1 MRLTNTHNRETLD
14 KLRAVFRIP
23 LCYTHFMN
31 ATGLIANLRTRLTRL
46 SLFQRIIIG
55 NGIIIVFGAVIG
67 TLVTRHLAQRAA
79 DWWLIMLFAAG
90 GIALSLLINFWIVS
104 AAMTPLRD
112 LGRLAKRL
120 QRGDPMVELKN
131 PDPYITRMAETLRSL
146 FTQLEERNRELQ
158 ALSERAIEAQE
169 EERRAIAQSLHDDTG
184 QALSMLIIHLDRI
197 DERIPAKEK
206 ELKKQVADAR
216 ELASNS
222 LTELRHILSGLRPAI
237 LDDLGLVP
245 AIRWFARTNLE
256 KVGIH
261 VVIKAPS
268 VPLELSPAITTTLFR
283 IVQEAVSNIV
293 RHAGAGSVTI
303 VLQLNGGSVQL
314 RIEDDGRGFDPGNA
328 SRDAVELQRLGLLG
342 IRERAELLGGEVE
355 IESAPEKGTRLKV
368 SIPLGETGGE
378 NPHLAG

>member
-1 MRLTNTHNRETLD
+1 
-14 KLRAVFRIP
+14 
-23 LCYTHFMN
+23 MN

-67 TLVTRHLAQRAA
+67 TLVTRHLAQQAA
-79 DWWLIMLFAAG
+79 DWWLIMLFATG

-104 AAMTPLRD
+104 AALNPLHD

-120 QRGDPMVELKN
+120 QSGDPTVELKN

-158 ALSERAIEAQE
+158 ALSERAIDAQE

-197 DERIPAKEK
+197 DERIPAQEK

-222 LTELRHILSGLRPAI
+222 LTELRRILSGLRPAI

-245 AIRWFARTNLE
+245 AIRWFARSNLE
-256 KVGIH
+256 QVGIH

-268 VPLELSPAITTTLFR
+268 IPLELSPAITTTLFR
-283 IVQEAVSNIV
+283 IVQEAISNVV

-303 VLQLNGGSVQL
+303 VLQLSEGVVDL
-314 RIEDDGRGFDPGNA
+314 RIEDDGRGFNPQNV

-342 IRERAELLGGEVE
+342 IRERAELLGGVVS
-355 IESAPEKGTRLKV
+355 IESALEKGTRLQV
-368 SIPLGETGGE
+368 SIPLGETGGK
-378 NPHLAG
+378 NPHPAG

>member
-1 MRLTNTHNRETLD
+1 
-14 KLRAVFRIP
+14 
-23 LCYTHFMN
+23 MN

-46 SLFQRIIIG
+46 SLFQRIVIG

-79 DWWLIMLFAAG
+79 DWWLIMLFAVG
-90 GIALSLLINFWIVS
+90 GITLSLLINFWIVS
-104 AAMTPLRD
+104 AALIPLRD

-120 QRGDPMVELKN
+120 QSGDPGVELKN
-131 PDPYITRMAETLRSL
+131 PDPYIMRMAETLRSL
-146 FTQLEERNRELQ
+146 FMQLEERNRELQ
-158 ALSERAIEAQE
+158 ALSERAIDAQE

-197 DERIPAKEK
+197 DERTPAQEK

-222 LTELRHILSGLRPAI
+222 LTELRRILSGLRPAI

-256 KVGIH
+256 QVGIH
-261 VVIKAPS
+261 VVVKAPS
-268 VPLELSPAITTTLFR
+268 TPLELSPAITTTLFR
-283 IVQEAVSNIV
+283 IVQEAISNIV

-303 VLQLNGGSVQL
+303 VLQLSEGAVDL
-314 RIEDDGRGFDPGNA
+314 RIEDDGRGFNPQNA

-342 IRERAELLGGEVE
+342 IRERAELLGGVVA
-355 IESAPEKGTRLKV
+355 IESAPEKGTRLQV
-368 SIPLGETGGE
+368 SIPLGETGGK
-378 NPHLAG
+378 NPHPAG